1 MVERVFTTVYGM
13 LFSPKAGIVTKDGMN
28 STASNLLLVLIAYAR
43 EPIENYL
50 RQMYAP
56 ALQINPNLLSG
67 ILNENCINGY
77 SDRQIRLT
85 YNKSLLRFYKTVQ
98 QVAEQSNIFS
108 VCSQETERV
117 DRYGGY
123 PRRGILITRW

>member
-1 MVERVFTTVYGM
+1 MVERIFTKVYGM
-13 LFSPKAGIVTKDGMN
+13 LFSPKAGVVTKDGMN

-50 RQMYAP
+50 RQMYTH
-56 ALQINPNLLSG
+56 ALQMNPNFLSS

-77 SDRQIRLT
+77 SDRQTRWT

-98 QVAEQSNIFS
+98 QLAEQSNMLS
-108 VCSQETERV
+108 VCSWETA
-117 DRYGGY
+117 
-123 PRRGILITRW
+123 